1 MTECNTQNVA
11 FLLFWLPLPKRRD
24 IFLLLSFFFST
35 SFPLAASAVIT
46 WTQVTSIWRHS
57 NVFIFKMSRLCSR
70 CWQMPRLQRQS
81 QRSQNISGDWP
92 KFQKC
97 RFSHSANPNIKH
109 WEGTT
114 NCLNS
119 LSQFLLNLAK
129 NVISQEHFTKA
140 ETLVTLKIILW
151 TTSQKQIVIPDAR
164 EQFVSVSAVLKFNE
178 YVLGILQSHHNKM
191 VRYNQRQSEYFT
203 VINKQT
209 HQVIPWTAKAGCRLV
224 GNSYVKNKS
233 LL

>member
-1 MTECNTQNVA
+1 MQH
-11 FLLFWLPLPKRRD
+11 PKRGFSPLLTAAAKEEGHFFVVVF
-24 IFLLLSFFFST
+24 FLFNFFPTRSECSHHMNSSHFNMTALKCIYFQNEQVVLAVLTDAPASAAKST
-35 SFPLAASAVIT
+35 VSKYFRRLTKVPKVSFP
-46 WTQVTSIWRHS
+46 
-57 NVFIFKMSRLCSR
+57 
-70 CWQMPRLQRQS
+70 
-81 QRSQNISGDWP
+81 
-92 KFQKC
+92 
-97 RFSHSANPNIKH
+97 HSANPNIKH

-129 NVISQEHFTKA
+129 NVFSQEHFTKA
-140 ETLVTLKIILW
+140 ETLVTLKINLW

-191 VRYNQRQSEYFT
+191 VRYNQRPSEYFT

-209 HQVIPWTAKAGCRLV
+209 HQVIP
-224 GNSYVKNKS
+224 
-233 LL
+233 